1 MNNSLIYMITNTAS
15 PVLANGIIPLT
26 TIARRRSKVIQSNGD
41 TIILN
46 SPGYYKVNATIT
58 FSGDVAGEASIEL
71 QKNGITVPSMT
82 GANTI
87 TTADT
92 EVRQI
97 VINGVV
103 RVMCNELA
111 TISLVNTGIA
121 ITTSNVSID
130 VEYLG

>member
-1 MNNSLIYMITNTAS
+1 MLNHRILLSYL
-15 PVLANGIIPLT
+15 
-26 TIARRRSKVIQSNGD
+26 QNGD
-41 TIILN
+41 TIVLN
-46 SPGYYKVNATIT
+46 NPGYYKVNATIT
-58 FSGDVAGEASIEL
+58 FSGDDAGEASIEL
-71 QKNGITVPSMT
+71 QKNGIAVPGMV

-97 VINGVV
+97 VISGVV

-121 ITTSNVSID
+121 ITTSNVAID

>member
-1 MNNSLIYMITNTAS
+1 MNNSLIFMITNTANS
-15 PVLANGIIPLT
+15 VLANGIIPLT
-26 TIARRRSKVIQSNGD
+26 TIARRRSRVIQSNGD
-41 TIILN
+41 TIVLN

-58 FSGDVAGEASIEL
+58 FTGAAAGEATVEL
-71 QKNGITVPSMT
+71 QKNGIAVPGMVGT
-82 GANTI
+82 TTI

-97 VINGVV
+97 TINGVV

-111 TISLVNTGIA
+111 ILSLVNTGIA
-121 ITTSNVSID
+121 ITTNNVSID

>member
-1 MNNSLIYMITNTAS
+1 
-15 PVLANGIIPLT
+15 
-26 TIARRRSKVIQSNGD
+26 
-41 TIILN
+41 
-46 SPGYYKVNATIT
+46 
-58 FSGDVAGEASIEL
+58 
-71 QKNGITVPSMT
+71 MT
-82 GANTI
+82 GSNTI

-111 TISLVNTGIA
+111 TISLVNTGVG